1 MKTRFAKKIAL
12 LIGVTVGS
20 MSMVG
25 AAECDSVGA
34 KVEKAIAKA
43 PDQVLVIVDD
53 MISKNE
59 ACSCEIVK
67 AAISASSADKDLVRE
82 IVVTAVTAA
91 QGMAATITECAVA
104 QAPEAAAEIK
114 AGLNEAFAGAEA
126 DPKEPINPKEP
137 IIVEEATEDFG
148 PEPVVISG
156 VYLIAPVAGN
166 SGGAAFSEASVK
178 AAAAA
183 LAKQQRLISLL
194 RRQNRG
200 GNNSG
205 STTTTSSGPNPS
217 PTNP

>member
-126 DPKEPINPKEP
+126 EVDPKEP

-166 SGGAAFSEASVK
+166 SGGAAFSESAVK

-183 LAKQQRLISLL
+183 VAKQQRLISLL

>member
-67 AAISASSADKDLVRE
+67 AAISASSADKALVRE

-114 AGLNEAFAGAEA
+114 AGLNEAFAGAETDV
-126 DPKEPINPKEP
+126 DPKEPIV
-137 IIVEEATEDFG
+137 VEEAVDDFG

-166 SGGAAFSEASVK
+166 SIGTGVSSEALERAS
-178 AAAAA
+178 AR
-183 LAKQQRLISLL
+183 QQRLISIL
-194 RRQNRG
+194 RRLNRG
-200 GNNSG
+200 GDDPDG
-205 STTTTSSGPNPS
+205 STTSSGPDPS